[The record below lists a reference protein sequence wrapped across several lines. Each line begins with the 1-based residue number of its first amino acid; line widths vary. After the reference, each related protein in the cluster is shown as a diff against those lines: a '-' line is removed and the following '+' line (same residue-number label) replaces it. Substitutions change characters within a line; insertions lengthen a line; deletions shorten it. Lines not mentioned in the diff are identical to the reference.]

1 VTAHLP
7 LTQARLDIAGG
18 EFKNRR
24 FVPPSRNFTLVC
36 GPDDFLVGR
45 AGKER
50 FDVLA
55 ADGADEFSRETISG
69 FAANT
74 DEVEKAVNRFRESV
88 QTVSLFGGRRVVWL
102 KDVNFL
108 ADTVT
113 GRAETTL
120 RLVEDLQQILA
131 GIDPAEN
138 AVLVTAAP
146 VDRRR
151 AFLKWCEKNAD
162 FTLVGGEGEG
172 GDAFAGMVL
181 AEAAALGAEL
191 APGALELLLA
201 KVGANTRLLAEEVR
215 KLATY
220 AGQSSD
226 PAPGGA
232 REGPITIEEAHV
244 AELTPNSA
252 EGDFF
257 EAAEAF
263 CSGDLRWTLAALERH
278 FFAGGDARPVIAA
291 LQNRNRLQIQI
302 RALLDAGE
310 IGLGARGIDGLSR
323 AASVHGARFAEAA
336 GEKSSFNVF
345 AQNAWYLGKVAGS
358 AGLPSLRRLIDNQLD
373 LIVAFEE
380 IIRRPQE
387 QEEVMRELAVRCL
400 APA

>member
-1 VTAHLP
+1 M
-7 LTQARLDIAGG
+7 
-18 EFKNRR
+18 
-24 FVPPSRNFTLVC
+24 PPSRNFTLIC
-36 GPDDFLVGR
+36 GQDDYLVGR

-50 FDVLA
+50 FDDLA
-55 ADGADEFSRETISG
+55 AEVTDEFSREVISG
-69 FAANT
+69 FAANV
-74 DEVEKAVNRFRESV
+74 DEVESAVNRFREVV
-88 QTVSLFGGRRVVWL
+88 QTVSMFGGQRAVWL

-113 GRAETTL
+113 GGADSTL

-131 GIDPAEN
+131 AINPAEN
-138 AVLVTAAP
+138 AVLITAAP

-162 FTLVGGEGEG
+162 FTLIGGGGEGAE
-172 GDAFAGMVL
+172 AFAGIVL
-181 AEAAALGAEL
+181 AEAKSLGVEI

-201 KVGANTRLLAEEVR
+201 KVGANTRLLMEEVR

-220 AGQSSD
+220 AG
-226 PAPGGA
+226 PATEASGHA
-232 REGPITIEEAHV
+232 AVRIEEAQV
-244 AELTPNSA
+244 AELTANSA

-257 EAAEAF
+257 EAADAF
-263 CSGDLRWTLAALERH
+263 SGGDLRWTLAALQRH

-291 LQNRNRLQIQI
+291 LQNRNRLLIQL

-310 IGLGARGIDGLSR
+310 IRLGARGIDGLPH
-323 AASVHGARFAEAA
+323 AASHFAARFGEAA
-336 GEKSSFNVF
+336 SEKSSFNVF
-345 AQNAWYLGKVAGS
+345 AQNAWYLGKIAG
-358 AGLPSLRRLIDNQLD
+358 AARLPSLRRLIDNQQD